1 VKPRLNDLVAT
12 AKVVSIP
19 LRTKFRGLTE
29 RELLVF
35 EGPNGWSEWAAFT
48 EYQDEEAAT
57 WLAAAIEWGFE
68 ELPEPVRKLV
78 PVNAILPA
86 VPTNEV
92 AKVLGRAG
100 KFSTVKIKIADP
112 KQSLADDLERIL
124 EVKNQF
130 PEAKIRLDA
139 NGGYSVEKALELIT
153 QLESNSIEL
162 EFFEQP
168 VATIA
173 ELAELR
179 VEIAKRGATVKIA
192 ADESVRKSSDPLAVE
207 LAAAADLLVLKSVP
221 LGGVRNALDIA
232 NSSKLEICA
241 SSAMQSSIGL
251 AAELHFAACL
261 PALDFDA
268 GLGTGHLFGG
278 DLSADR
284 LIPVDGFIEVR
295 RPEINTSA
303 LDILKAEDHRY
314 DWWIARLERCSRIL
328 GLES

>member
-1 VKPRLNDLVAT
+1 MKPRLNDLVAT

-48 EYQDEEAAT
+48 EYEDEEAAT
-57 WLAAAIEWGFE
+57 WLQAAIEWGYE
-68 ELPEPVRKLV
+68 AVPEPVRKQV

-86 VPTNEV
+86 VPTEEV

-100 KFSTVKIKIADP
+100 KFSTVKIKVADP
-112 KQSLADDLERIL
+112 KQTIADDLARIL
-124 EVKNQF
+124 EVRNLF
-130 PEAKIRLDA
+130 PEVKLRLDA
-139 NGGYSVEKALELIT
+139 NGGYKVHQALELLAE
-153 QLESNSIEL
+153 LESNSINL

-179 VEIAKRGATVKIA
+179 VEVGKRESKVKIA

-207 LAAAADLLVLKSVP
+207 LAGAADLLVVKSAP
-221 LGGVRNALDIA
+221 LGGINSALEVANA
-232 NSSKLEICA
+232 SKLEICA

-251 AAELHFAACL
+251 AAELHFAGCL
-261 PALDFDA
+261 PELNYDA
-268 GLGTGHLFGG
+268 GLGTGFLFGG
-278 DLSADR
+278 DLTADR
-284 LIPVDGFIEVR
+284 LVPENGILELR
-295 RPEINTSA
+295 RPEINTSS
-303 LDILKAEDHRY
+303 LEILKAEDHRY

>member
-1 VKPRLNDLVAT
+1 LNDLVAT

-35 EGPNGWSEWAAFT
+35 EGPYGWSEWATFT

-57 WLAAAIEWGFE
+57 WLAAAIEWGFDE
-68 ELPEPVRKLV
+68 VPEPVRKQV
-78 PVNAILPA
+78 PVNAILPS
-86 VPTNEV
+86 VPKNEI

-100 KFSTVKIKIADP
+100 KFSTVKVKVADP

-124 EVKNQF
+124 EVKNLF
-130 PEAKIRLDA
+130 PDTKLRLDA
-139 NGGYSVEKALELIT
+139 NGGYSVDQALELMT
-153 QLESNSIEL
+153 QVESNSLEL

-173 ELAELR
+173 ELAELK
-179 VEIAKRGATVKIA
+179 VEIAKRGAIVKIA

-207 LAAAADLLVLKSVP
+207 LAGAADLLVLKSAP
-221 LGGVRNALDIA
+221 LGGVRNALEIA

-261 PALDFDA
+261 PNLNFDA

-314 DWWIARLERCSRIL
+314 DWWVARLERCSRIL

>member
-1 VKPRLNDLVAT
+1 LNDLVAT

-57 WLAAAIEWGFE
+57 WLAAAIEWGFDE
-68 ELPEPVRKLV
+68 VPEPVRKQV
-78 PVNAILPA
+78 PVNAILPS
-86 VPTNEV
+86 VPKNEV

-100 KFSTVKIKIADP
+100 KFATVKVKVADP

-124 EVKNQF
+124 EVKNLF
-130 PEAKIRLDA
+130 PDTKLRLDA
-139 NGGYSVEKALELIT
+139 NGGYSVDQALELMT
-153 QLESNSIEL
+153 QVESNSLEL

-173 ELAELR
+173 ELAELK
-179 VEIAKRGATVKIA
+179 VEIAKRGAIVKIA

-207 LAAAADLLVLKSVP
+207 LAGAADLLVLKSAP
-221 LGGVRNALDIA
+221 LGGVRNALEIA

-261 PALDFDA
+261 PNLNFDA

-314 DWWIARLERCSRIL
+314 DWWVARLERCSRIL

>member
-12 AKVVSIP
+12 ARVVSIP

-57 WLAAAIEWGFE
+57 WLQAAIEWGFE
-68 ELPEPVRKLV
+68 NLPEPVRKQV
-78 PVNAILPA
+78 SVNAILPA
-86 VPTNEV
+86 VPTEEV

-100 KFSTVKIKIADP
+100 KFSTVKIKVADP
-112 KQSLADDLERIL
+112 KQTAADDLARIL
-124 EVKNQF
+124 EVKDLY
-130 PEAKIRLDA
+130 PDAKLRLDA
-139 NGGYSVEKALELIT
+139 NGGYTVAQALELIA
-153 QLESNSIEL
+153 EIENNSLDL

-168 VATIA
+168 VETIA

-179 VEIAKRGATVKIA
+179 IEISKLGQKTLVA
-192 ADESVRKSSDPLAVE
+192 ADESVRRASDPLAVE
-207 LAAAADLLVLKSVP
+207 LAGAADLLVLKSAP
-221 LGGVRNALDIA
+221 LGGIASALAVA
-232 NSSKLEICA
+232 NSSKLNICA

-261 PALDFDA
+261 PEVNYDA
-268 GLGTGHLFGG
+268 GLGTGYLFGG
-278 DLSADR
+278 DLTADR
-284 LIPVDGFIEVR
+284 LIPENGILELR
-295 RPEINTSA
+295 RPEINTSS
-303 LDILKAEDHRY
+303 LEILKAEDHRY
-314 DWWIARLERCSRIL
+314 DWWIARLERCSKIL

>member
-1 VKPRLNDLVAT
+1 VKPRLNDLVST

-57 WLAAAIEWGFE
+57 WLQAAIEWGFE
-68 ELPEPVRKLV
+68 QVPEPIRKQV

-92 AKVLGRAG
+92 AKVLDRAG
-100 KFSTVKIKIADP
+100 KFSTVKIKVADP
-112 KQSLADDLERIL
+112 KQSVADDLARIL
-124 EVKNQF
+124 EVRNLFADIKL
-130 PEAKIRLDA
+130 RLDA
-139 NGGYSVEKALELIT
+139 NGGYAVSQALELIAE
-153 QLESNSIEL
+153 LASNSIEI

-179 VEIAKRGATVKIA
+179 VEIAKRGVKVKIA
-192 ADESVRKSSDPLAVE
+192 ADESVRRSSDPLAVE
-207 LAAAADLLVLKSVP
+207 LAGAADLLVLKSAP
-221 LGGVRNALDIA
+221 LGGINSALA
-232 NSSKLEICA
+232 VAKSSKLEICA

-251 AAELHFAACL
+251 AAELHFASCL
-261 PALDFDA
+261 PELNYDA
-268 GLGTGHLFGG
+268 GLGTGYLFGG
-278 DLSADR
+278 DLTADR
-284 LIPVDGFIEVR
+284 LIPENGILELR
-295 RPEINTSA
+295 RPEINTSS
-303 LDILKAEDHRY
+303 LEILKAEDHRY
-314 DWWIARLERCSRIL
+314 DWWIARLERCSKIL

>member
-1 VKPRLNDLVAT
+1 LNDLVAT

-35 EGPNGWSEWAAFT
+35 EGPYGWSEWAAFT

-57 WLAAAIEWGFE
+57 WLAAAIEWGFDE
-68 ELPEPVRKLV
+68 VPEPVRKQV
-78 PVNAILPA
+78 PVNAILPS
-86 VPTNEV
+86 VPKNEI

-100 KFSTVKIKIADP
+100 KFSTVKVKVADP

-124 EVKNQF
+124 EVKNLF
-130 PEAKIRLDA
+130 PDTKLRLDA
-139 NGGYSVEKALELIT
+139 NGGYSVDQALELMT
-153 QLESNSIEL
+153 QVESNSLEL

-173 ELAELR
+173 ELAELK
-179 VEIAKRGATVKIA
+179 VEIAKRGAIVKIA

-207 LAAAADLLVLKSVP
+207 LAGAADLLVLKSAP
-221 LGGVRNALDIA
+221 LGGVRNALEIA

-261 PALDFDA
+261 PNLNFDA

-314 DWWIARLERCSRIL
+314 DWWVARLERCSRIL

>member
-1 VKPRLNDLVAT
+1 VKPRLNDLVSA

-48 EYQDEEAAT
+48 EYKDEEAAT
-57 WLAAAIEWGFE
+57 WLQAAIEWGFE
-68 ELPEPVRKLV
+68 KVPEPVRKRV

-86 VPTNEV
+86 VPAVEV

-100 KFSTVKIKIADP
+100 KFSTVKIKVADP
-112 KQSLADDLERIL
+112 KQTAKEDLARIL
-124 EVKNQF
+124 EARNLY
-130 PEAKIRLDA
+130 PDAKMRLDA
-139 NGGYSVEKALELIT
+139 NGGYTVQQALELIAD
-153 QLESNSIEL
+153 LNSNSIQL

-179 VEIAKRGATVKIA
+179 IEISKRGQRVKVA
-192 ADESVRKSSDPLAVE
+192 ADESVRRASDPLAVE
-207 LAAAADLLVLKSVP
+207 LAGAADLLVLKSAP
-221 LGGVRNALDIA
+221 LGGI
-232 NSSKLEICA
+232 NSSLEVARTSELDVCA

-261 PALDFDA
+261 PELNYDA
-268 GLGTGHLFGG
+268 GLGTGYLFGG
-278 DLSADR
+278 DLTADR
-284 LIPVDGFIEVR
+284 LIPENGFLELR
-295 RPEINTSA
+295 RPEINPSS
-303 LDILKAEDHRY
+303 LDILKAEDHRF

>member
-1 VKPRLNDLVAT
+1 MKPRLNDLVAT

-57 WLAAAIEWGFE
+57 WLQAAIEWGYE
-68 ELPEPVRKLV
+68 GLPEPVRKQV

-86 VPTNEV
+86 VATEEV

-100 KFSTVKIKIADP
+100 KFSTVKIKVADP
-112 KQSLADDLERIL
+112 KQTAKDDLARIL
-124 EVKNQF
+124 EVKNIY
-130 PEAKIRLDA
+130 PDVRLRLDA
-139 NGGYSVEKALELIT
+139 NGGYTVDQALDLIAEL
-153 QLESNSIEL
+153 ENNSIEL

-179 VEIAKRGATVKIA
+179 TEITKRGQKVRVA
-192 ADESVRKSSDPLAVE
+192 ADESVRRASDPLAVE
-207 LAAAADLLVLKSVP
+207 LAGAADLLVLKSAP
-221 LGGVRNALDIA
+221 LGGIKSALEVA
-232 NSSKLEICA
+232 SSSQLEICA

-251 AAELHFAACL
+251 AAELHFASCL
-261 PALDFDA
+261 PELNYDA
-268 GLGTGHLFGG
+268 GLGTGYLFGG
-278 DLSADR
+278 DLTANR
-284 LIPVDGFIEVR
+284 LIPENGVLELR
-295 RPEINTSA
+295 RPEINTSSVE
-303 LDILKAEDHRY
+303 ILKAEDRRY

>member
-1 VKPRLNDLVAT
+1 VKPRLNDLVST

-48 EYQDEEAAT
+48 EYQDEEAVV

-68 ELPEPVRKLV
+68 QVPEPVRNQI

-86 VPTNEV
+86 VPTEEIG
-92 AKVLGRAG
+92 KVLGRAG
-100 KFSTVKIKIADP
+100 KFSTVKIKVADP
-112 KQSLADDLERIL
+112 KQSIADDLNRVL
-124 EVKNQF
+124 EVKNLF
-130 PEAKIRLDA
+130 PDTKLRLDA
-139 NGGYSVEKALELIT
+139 NGGYTVPQALELL
-153 QLESNSIEL
+153 QELANQSIEL
-162 EFFEQP
+162 EYFEQP

-179 VEIAKRGATVKIA
+179 VEIGKRGWKVKVA
-192 ADESVRKSSDPLAVE
+192 ADESVRRSSDPLAVE
-207 LAAAADLLVLKSVP
+207 LAGAADLLVLKSAP
-221 LGGVRNALDIA
+221 LGGIRNALDIA
-232 NSSKLEICA
+232 SSSNLEIAA

-251 AAELHFAACL
+251 AAELHFAASL
-261 PALDFDA
+261 PNLNFDA

-278 DLSADR
+278 DLSSDR
-284 LIPVDGFIEVR
+284 LVPVDGVIELR
-295 RPEINTSA
+295 RPEINTSS

>member
-48 EYQDEEAAT
+48 EYKDEEAAT
-57 WLAAAIEWGFE
+57 WLQAAIEWGFDKV
-68 ELPEPVRKLV
+68 PEPVRKQV

-86 VPTNEV
+86 VPANEV

-100 KFSTVKIKIADP
+100 AFSTVKIKVADQ
-112 KQSLADDLERIL
+112 KQTIADDLARIL
-124 EVKNQF
+124 EVRNSYPDVKL
-130 PEAKIRLDA
+130 RLDA
-139 NGGYSVEKALELIT
+139 NGGYTAPQALELIAK
-153 QLESNSIEL
+153 LEINSIEL

-173 ELAELR
+173 ELSELR
-179 VEIAKRGATVKIA
+179 VEIAKRGQKIKLA

-207 LAAAADLLVLKSVP
+207 LAGAADLLVLKSAP
-221 LGGVRNALDIA
+221 LGGINSALAVA
-232 NSSKLEICA
+232 NSSNLEICA

-251 AAELHFAACL
+251 AAELHFASCL
-261 PALDFDA
+261 PELNYDA
-268 GLGTGHLFGG
+268 GLGTGFLFGG
-278 DLSADR
+278 DLTADR
-284 LIPVDGFIEVR
+284 LIPENGVLELR
-295 RPEINTSA
+295 RPKINTSS
-303 LDILKAEDHRY
+303 LEILKAEDHRF
-314 DWWIARLERCSRIL
+314 DWWVARLERCSRIL

>member
-1 VKPRLNDLVAT
+1 MKPRLNDLVAT

-48 EYQDEEAAT
+48 EYEDEEAAT
-57 WLAAAIEWGFE
+57 WLQAAIEWGYE
-68 ELPEPVRKLV
+68 KVPEPLRKQV

-92 AKVLGRAG
+92 TKVLGRAG
-100 KFSTVKIKIADP
+100 KFSTVKIKVAEP
-112 KQSLADDLERIL
+112 KQTIADDLARIL
-124 EVKNQF
+124 EVRNLYPDVKL
-130 PEAKIRLDA
+130 RLDA
-139 NGGYSVEKALELIT
+139 NGGYIVSQALELLAE
-153 QLESNSIEL
+153 LESNSIDL

-173 ELAELR
+173 DLAELR
-179 VEIAKRGATVKIA
+179 VEITKRGHKVKIA
-192 ADESVRKSSDPLAVE
+192 ADESVRRASDPLAVE
-207 LAAAADLLVLKSVP
+207 LAGAADLLVLKSAP
-221 LGGVRNALDIA
+221 LGGIASALSIA
-232 NSSKLEICA
+232 NSSQLGICA

-251 AAELHFAACL
+251 AAELHFAGCL
-261 PALDFDA
+261 PELNYDA
-268 GLGTGHLFGG
+268 GLGTGFLFGG

-284 LIPVDGFIEVR
+284 LIPENGILELR
-295 RPEINTSA
+295 RPEINTSS
-303 LDILKAEDHRY
+303 LEILKAEDHRY

>member
-1 VKPRLNDLVAT
+1 VKPRLNDLIST

-57 WLAAAIEWGFE
+57 WLTAAIEWGFE
-68 ELPEPVRKLV
+68 EVPEPVRKQV

-86 VPTNEV
+86 VAVIDV
-92 AKVLGRAG
+92 AKVLARAG
-100 KFSTVKIKIADP
+100 KFSTVKIKVADP
-112 KQSLADDLERIL
+112 KQSSSDDLARIL
-124 EVKNQF
+124 EVQSLY
-130 PEAKIRLDA
+130 PEVKLRLDA
-139 NGGYSVEKALELIT
+139 NGGYTAPQALDLIAELEKNAI
-153 QLESNSIEL
+153 SI

-179 VEIAKRGATVKIA
+179 VEITKRGQAVKIA

-207 LAAAADLLVLKSVP
+207 LAGAADLLVLKSAP
-221 LGGVRNALDIA
+221 LGGIVNALEIA
-232 NSSKLEICA
+232 KSSKLEICA
-241 SSAMQSSIGL
+241 SSAMQSSNGL
-251 AAELHFAACL
+251 AAELHFAGCL
-261 PALDFDA
+261 PELNYDA
-268 GLGTGHLFGG
+268 GLGTGYLFGG

-284 LIPVDGFIEVR
+284 LVPENGMLELR
-295 RPEINTSA
+295 RPEINFSS
-303 LDILKAEDHRY
+303 LDIMKAEDHRY
-314 DWWIARLERCSRIL
+314 DWWLARLERCSRIL

>member
-1 VKPRLNDLVAT
+1 MKPRLNDLVAT

-57 WLAAAIEWGFE
+57 WLAAAIEWGFDE
-68 ELPEPVRKLV
+68 VPEPVRKQV
-78 PVNAILPA
+78 PVNAILPS
-86 VPTNEV
+86 VPKNEI

-100 KFSTVKIKIADP
+100 KFSTVKVKVADP

-124 EVKNQF
+124 EVKNLF
-130 PEAKIRLDA
+130 PDTNLRLDA
-139 NGGYSVEKALELIT
+139 NGGYSVEQALELMT
-153 QLESNSIEL
+153 QVESNSLEL

-173 ELAELR
+173 ELAELK
-179 VEIAKRGATVKIA
+179 VEIAKRGAIVKIA

-207 LAAAADLLVLKSVP
+207 LAGAADLLVLKSAP
-221 LGGVRNALDIA
+221 LGGVRNALEIA

-261 PALDFDA
+261 PNLNFDA

-284 LIPVDGFIEVR
+284 IIPVDGFIEVR

-314 DWWIARLERCSRIL
+314 DWWVARLERCSRIL

>member
-57 WLAAAIEWGFE
+57 WLQAAIEWGFE
-68 ELPEPVRKLV
+68 NLPEPVRKQV
-78 PVNAILPA
+78 SVNAILPA
-86 VPTNEV
+86 VPTEEV

-100 KFSTVKIKIADP
+100 KFSTVKIKVADP
-112 KQSLADDLERIL
+112 KQTAADDLARIL
-124 EVKNQF
+124 EVKDLY
-130 PEAKIRLDA
+130 PDAKLRLDA
-139 NGGYSVEKALELIT
+139 NGGYTVVQALELIA
-153 QLESNSIEL
+153 EIENNSLDL

-168 VATIA
+168 VETIA

-179 VEIAKRGATVKIA
+179 IEISKLGQNTLVA
-192 ADESVRKSSDPLAVE
+192 ADESVRRASDPLAVE
-207 LAAAADLLVLKSVP
+207 LAGAADLLVLKSAP
-221 LGGVRNALDIA
+221 LGGIASALAVA
-232 NSSKLEICA
+232 NSSKLNICA

-261 PALDFDA
+261 PEVNYDA
-268 GLGTGHLFGG
+268 GLGTGYLFGG
-278 DLSADR
+278 DLTADR
-284 LIPVDGFIEVR
+284 LIPENGILELR
-295 RPEINTSA
+295 RPEINTSS
-303 LDILKAEDHRY
+303 LEILKAEDHRY
-314 DWWIARLERCSRIL
+314 DWWIARLERCSKIL

>member
-57 WLAAAIEWGFE
+57 WLQAAIEWGFE
-68 ELPEPVRKLV
+68 ELPEPVRKQV

-100 KFSTVKIKIADP
+100 KFSTVKIKVADP
-112 KQSLADDLERIL
+112 KQSLADDLDRIL
-124 EVKNQF
+124 EVKNLF
-130 PEAKIRLDA
+130 PDTKIRLDA
-139 NGGYSVEKALELIT
+139 NGGYSVDQALELMT
-153 QLESNSIEL
+153 QVESNSLEL

-173 ELAELR
+173 ELAELK
-179 VEIAKRGATVKIA
+179 VEIAKRGAIVKIA

-207 LAAAADLLVLKSVP
+207 LAGAADLLVLKSAP
-221 LGGVRNALDIA
+221 LGGVRNALEIA

-261 PALDFDA
+261 PNLNFDA

-314 DWWIARLERCSRIL
+314 DWWVARLERCSRIL

>member
-1 VKPRLNDLVAT
+1 VKPRLNDLVST

-57 WLAAAIEWGFE
+57 WLAAAIEWGFDKV
-68 ELPEPVRKLV
+68 PEPVRKQV

-86 VPTNEV
+86 VPSEEV

-100 KFSTVKIKIADP
+100 KFSTVKIKVADP
-112 KQSLADDLERIL
+112 KQTIADDLARIL
-124 EVKNQF
+124 EVRNLYPDVKL
-130 PEAKIRLDA
+130 RLDA
-139 NGGYSVEKALELIT
+139 NGGYTVQQALELIAE
-153 QLESNSIEL
+153 LASNSIEL

-179 VEIAKRGATVKIA
+179 VEIGKRESKVKIA
-192 ADESVRKSSDPLAVE
+192 ADESVRRASDPLAVE
-207 LAAAADLLVLKSVP
+207 LAGAADLLVLKSAP
-221 LGGVRNALDIA
+221 LGGINSALEVANA
-232 NSSKLEICA
+232 SKLEICP

-251 AAELHFAACL
+251 AAELHFAGCL
-261 PALDFDA
+261 PELNYDA
-268 GLGTGHLFGG
+268 GLGTGFLFGG
-278 DLSADR
+278 DLTTDR
-284 LIPVDGFIEVR
+284 LIPENGILELR
-295 RPEINTSA
+295 RPEINTSS
-303 LDILKAEDHRY
+303 LEILKAEDHGY

>member
-1 VKPRLNDLVAT
+1 MKPRLNDLVAT

-57 WLAAAIEWGFE
+57 WLAAAIEWGFDE
-68 ELPEPVRKLV
+68 VPEPVRKQV
-78 PVNAILPA
+78 PVNAILPS
-86 VPTNEV
+86 VPKNEI

-100 KFSTVKIKIADP
+100 KFSTVKVKVADP

-124 EVKNQF
+124 EVKNLF
-130 PEAKIRLDA
+130 PDTKLRLDA
-139 NGGYSVEKALELIT
+139 NGGYSVDQALELMT
-153 QLESNSIEL
+153 QVESNSLEL

-173 ELAELR
+173 ELAELK
-179 VEIAKRGATVKIA
+179 VEIAKRGAIVKIA

-207 LAAAADLLVLKSVP
+207 LAGAADLLVLKSAP
-221 LGGVRNALDIA
+221 LGGVRNALEIA

-261 PALDFDA
+261 PNLNFDA
-268 GLGTGHLFGG
+268 GLGTGYLFGG
-278 DLSADR
+278 DLTTDR
-284 LIPVDGFIEVR
+284 LIPENGILELR
-295 RPEINTSA
+295 RPEINTSS

-314 DWWIARLERCSRIL
+314 DWWVARLERCSRIL

>member
-12 AKVVSIP
+12 ARVVSIP

-57 WLAAAIEWGFE
+57 WLHAAIEWGFE
-68 ELPEPVRKLV
+68 NLPEPVRKQV
-78 PVNAILPA
+78 SVNAILPA
-86 VPTNEV
+86 VPTEEV

-100 KFSTVKIKIADP
+100 KFSTVKIKVADP
-112 KQSLADDLERIL
+112 KQTAADDLARIL
-124 EVKNQF
+124 EVKDLY
-130 PEAKIRLDA
+130 PDAKLRLDA
-139 NGGYSVEKALELIT
+139 NGGYTVAQALELIA
-153 QLESNSIEL
+153 EIENNSLDL

-168 VATIA
+168 VETIA

-179 VEIAKRGATVKIA
+179 IEISKLGQNTLVA
-192 ADESVRKSSDPLAVE
+192 ADESVRRASDPLAVE
-207 LAAAADLLVLKSVP
+207 LAGAADLLVLKSAP
-221 LGGVRNALDIA
+221 LGGIASALAVA
-232 NSSKLEICA
+232 NSSKLNICA

-261 PALDFDA
+261 PEVNYDA
-268 GLGTGHLFGG
+268 GLGTGYLFGG
-278 DLSADR
+278 DLTADR
-284 LIPVDGFIEVR
+284 LIPENGILELR
-295 RPEINTSA
+295 RPEINTSS
-303 LDILKAEDHRY
+303 LEILKAEDHRY
-314 DWWIARLERCSRIL
+314 DWWIARLERCSKIL

>member
-1 VKPRLNDLVAT
+1 
-12 AKVVSIP
+12 
-19 LRTKFRGLTE
+19 
-29 RELLVF
+29 VF

-57 WLAAAIEWGFE
+57 WLQAAIEWGFE
-68 ELPEPVRKLV
+68 ELPEPVRKQV

-100 KFSTVKIKIADP
+100 KFSTVKIKVADP

-139 NGGYSVEKALELIT
+139 NGGYSVEEAQELIT

-207 LAAAADLLVLKSVP
+207 LAGAADLLVLKSAP

-251 AAELHFAACL
+251 ASELHFAACL
-261 PALDFDA
+261 PALNFDA

>member
-35 EGPNGWSEWAAFT
+35 EGPIGWSEWAAFT
-48 EYQDEEAAT
+48 EYDDEEAAT
-57 WLAAAIEWGFE
+57 WLQAAIEWGFE
-68 ELPEPVRKLV
+68 DLPEPLRKQV

-86 VPTNEV
+86 VAAEEV

-100 KFSTVKIKIADP
+100 EFSTVKIKVADT
-112 KQSLADDLERIL
+112 KQTAADDLARIL
-124 EVKNQF
+124 EAKNLY
-130 PEAKIRLDA
+130 PDAKLRLDA
-139 NGGYSVEKALELIT
+139 NGGYTVSQALELIT
-153 QLESNSIEL
+153 ELQNNAIDL

-179 VEIAKRGATVKIA
+179 IEISKRGQKTLVA
-192 ADESVRKSSDPLAVE
+192 ADESVRRSSDPLAVE
-207 LAAAADLLVLKSVP
+207 LAGAADLLVLKSAP
-221 LGGVRNALDIA
+221 LGGIKSALAVA
-232 NSSKLEICA
+232 NSSRLEICA

-251 AAELHFAACL
+251 AAELHFASCL
-261 PALDFDA
+261 PELNYDA
-268 GLGTGHLFGG
+268 GLGTGYLFGG
-278 DLSADR
+278 DLTADR
-284 LIPVDGFIEVR
+284 LVPENGIVELR
-295 RPEINTSA
+295 RPEINTSS
-303 LDILKAEDHRY
+303 LEILKAEDHRY